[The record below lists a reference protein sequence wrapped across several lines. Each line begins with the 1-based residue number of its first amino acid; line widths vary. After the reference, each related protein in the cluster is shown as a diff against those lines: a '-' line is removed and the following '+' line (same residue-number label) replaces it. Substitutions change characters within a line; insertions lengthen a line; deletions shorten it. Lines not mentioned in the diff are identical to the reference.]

1 MQSIS
6 TKWKKPMTEGHTLYD
21 FDYMTFWKKT
31 KHGDT
36 QMVSGCQ
43 GLKREELVWS
53 AEDFQDDE
61 STLTP

>member
-1 MQSIS
+1 
-6 TKWKKPMTEGHTLYD
+6 MTEGHTLYD

-53 AEDFQDDE
+53 TEDFQDDE
-61 STLTP
+61 STLTPQ